1 MAKPASRVTDQVL
14 TRVGLAVIVL
24 IVASI
29 VLKMVLGWIFNL
41 VRVAVLLALLGLAVW
56 FVFIGPP
63 GRDDD

>member
-1 MAKPASRVTDQVL
+1 MAKPASRMTDQVL
-14 TRVGLAVIVL
+14 TRVGVAVIVL

-29 VLKMVLGWIFNL
+29 VVRMVLGWIFDL
-41 VRVAVLLALLGLAVW
+41 VRIAVLLGLLALAAW

>member
-1 MAKPASRVTDQVL
+1 MAKPASRMMDQVL

-29 VLKMVLGWIFNL
+29 VLRMILGWIFDL
-41 VRVAVLLALLGLAVW
+41 VRIAVLLALLGLAAW